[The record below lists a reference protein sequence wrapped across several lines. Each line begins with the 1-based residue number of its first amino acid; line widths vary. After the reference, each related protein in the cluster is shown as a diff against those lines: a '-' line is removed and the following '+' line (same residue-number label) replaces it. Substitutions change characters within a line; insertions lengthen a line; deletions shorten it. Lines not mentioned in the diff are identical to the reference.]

1 MRTCFFIHHLP
12 FFCTEIKFLQ
22 MMKNENNVFGKVTH
36 DNLPQAVE
44 HLIKMMEEQAQN
56 SKNNMSVEDDEISI
70 EEVSSLIKKSV
81 STIYRYTCQNSIP
94 HSKQGNTLHFYRSE
108 ILEWMKMHKKKC
120 INELSD
126 EAHIESF
133 RVLNRD

>member
-1 MRTCFFIHHLP
+1 
-12 FFCTEIKFLQ
+12 
-22 MMKNENNVFGKVTH
+22 MKNENNVFGKVTH

-81 STIYRYTCQNSIP
+81 STIYRYTCQSRVIHSI
-94 HSKQGNTLHFYRSE
+94 STGLRFSNG
-108 ILEWMKMHKKKC
+108 
-120 INELSD
+120 
-126 EAHIESF
+126 
-133 RVLNRD
+133 

>member
-1 MRTCFFIHHLP
+1 
-12 FFCTEIKFLQ
+12 
-22 MMKNENNVFGKVTH
+22 MKNENNVFGKVTH

-94 HSKQGNTLHFYRSE
+94 HSKQGIYNRLLLN
-108 ILEWMKMHKKKC
+108 IL
-120 INELSD
+120 
-126 EAHIESF
+126 
-133 RVLNRD
+133 

>member
-1 MRTCFFIHHLP
+1 MVNLFAHTLIMQAKKDLVNGGLS
-12 FFCTEIKFLQ
+12 KFVVSQIIIL
-22 MMKNENNVFGKVTH
+22 GR
-36 DNLPQAVE
+36 L
-44 HLIKMMEEQAQN
+44 LKMMEEQAQN

>member
-1 MRTCFFIHHLP
+1 MLFYPSFAIL
-12 FFCTEIKFLQ
+12 LQ
-22 MMKNENNVFGKVTH
+22 RNQTFTNDEKRKQCFGKVTH

>member
-1 MRTCFFIHHLP
+1 
-12 FFCTEIKFLQ
+12 
-22 MMKNENNVFGKVTH
+22 MKNENNVFGKVTH

-81 STIYRYTCQNSIP
+81 STITGILVKTVFLILSRVIHFISTGLRYSN
-94 HSKQGNTLHFYRSE
+94 G
-108 ILEWMKMHKKKC
+108 
-120 INELSD
+120 
-126 EAHIESF
+126 
-133 RVLNRD
+133 

>member
-12 FFCTEIKFLQ
+12 FFCREIKFLQ

-70 EEVSSLIKKSV
+70 EEVSSLIKKILLSLKKHTTKSV
-81 STIYRYTCQNSIP
+81 SFVRKGALCLFIV
-94 HSKQGNTLHFYRSE
+94 TLYSSR
-108 ILEWMKMHKKKC
+108 
-120 INELSD
+120 
-126 EAHIESF
+126 
-133 RVLNRD
+133 

>member
-1 MRTCFFIHHLP
+1 MLFYPSFAILLQRNQIFTNDEKRKQCFWQSYTC
-12 FFCTEIKFLQ
+12 
-22 MMKNENNVFGKVTH
+22 
-36 DNLPQAVE
+36 NLPQAVE

-56 SKNNMSVEDDEISI
+56 SKNNISVEDDEISI

>member
-1 MRTCFFIHHLP
+1 
-12 FFCTEIKFLQ
+12 

-81 STIYRYTCQNSIP
+81 STIYR
-94 HSKQGNTLHFYRSE
+94 
-108 ILEWMKMHKKKC
+108 KKC